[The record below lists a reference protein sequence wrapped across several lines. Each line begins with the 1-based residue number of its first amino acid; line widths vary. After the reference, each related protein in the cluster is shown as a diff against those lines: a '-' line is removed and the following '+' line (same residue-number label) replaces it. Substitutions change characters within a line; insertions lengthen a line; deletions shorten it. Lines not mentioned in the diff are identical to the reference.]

1 MTLNFNDSNK
11 NEHEFTGFCYVL
23 QVEYSETSFKTRSA
37 AKGTLHAPVKRAIKD
52 HPNLRLTS

>member
-52 HPNLRLTS
+52 HPN